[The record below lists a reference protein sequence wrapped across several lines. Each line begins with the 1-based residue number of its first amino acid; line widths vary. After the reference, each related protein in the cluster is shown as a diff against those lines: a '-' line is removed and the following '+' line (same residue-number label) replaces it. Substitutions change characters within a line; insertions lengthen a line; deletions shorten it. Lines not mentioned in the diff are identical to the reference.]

1 MRIGRTGRRNRG
13 SIFLLAMIAL
23 ISLVILGVSLMEIA
37 VNGLNQASKDQKR
50 AQAFSLAESGV
61 DMALAMLYDDYGG
74 INEALETTGTYSSS
88 FSLPQGDVDFTVT
101 APYNGI
107 TNTCLVMSHSQTWAN
122 KEETIRVI
130 ATYVD
135 DPSRAFKGAIFSD
148 SPLTIGG
155 NVTVLPDEGGEGAQ
169 IYSNG
174 DITLKGGS
182 VSFND
187 PTGTLPQDVGYVYT
201 TGTINEIPEGCPQT
215 NVYEHIAPIPMP
227 VIDLNYYQSIATHT
241 FDAPHSGLNWTTAD
255 MVGLS
260 GVVYINGDIKLAGSF
275 EGQFLLVAS
284 GQITV
289 VGNVTTTTPETSS
302 IALMSPKAIRITGGS
317 EIDGLIYAHGVEVDA
332 TVTGTGNVTVHGA
345 ICADVVTAAKGS
357 ITVQYT
363 DVWTGL
369 PLPGTGKSQW
379 AQISWEELFL

>member
-37 VNGLNQASKDQKR
+37 VNGLDRASKDQKR

-74 INEALETTGTYSSS
+74 INEAIETTGAYSGS
-88 FSLPQGDVDFTVT
+88 FALPQGDVDFTVT

-135 DPSRAFKGAIFSD
+135 DPSRVFKGALFSD

-227 VIDLNYYQSIATHT
+227 VIDLNYYRSIATHI
-241 FDAPHSGLNWTTAD
+241 FNAPQQGLNWSTAD
-255 MVGLS
+255 MAGLS

-332 TVTGTGNVTVHGA
+332 TVSGTGNVTIHGA